1 MPAFPFTYEIRLD
14 SEPSS
19 AITAYFF
26 QYKFHYLIE
35 QKSKL
40 YLIKQASSF
49 LYHHLCYISDT
60 IAALGWVVIA
70 PYPAKVRPVFK
81 TKILWTKNWKHLDCS
96 VYPRQVWEWSP
107 PHICDPFQVKY
118 FDKSNCFYS
127 QPCVCRD
134 RSFHRDTF
142 TKPWISSWLDLVGEL
157 EIYVNH
163 FHPGGLKWN
172 I

>member
-1 MPAFPFTYEIRLD
+1 MPAFPFTYEIRLE

-19 AITAYFF
+19 VITAYFF

-70 PYPAKVRPVFK
+70 PYPAKVRYVFK
-81 TKILWTKNWKHLDCS
+81 TKIL
-96 VYPRQVWEWSP
+96 
-107 PHICDPFQVKY
+107 FKY
-118 FDKSNCFYS
+118 TQNFLSC
-127 QPCVCRD
+127 Q
-134 RSFHRDTF
+134 
-142 TKPWISSWLDLVGEL
+142 ILA
-157 EIYVNH
+157 
-163 FHPGGLKWN
+163 LKLKVSL
-172 I
+172 